1 MRLKRE
7 MLDRWIEN
15 AWIDLPKKVYNK
27 ILETYSKEPEQLEDD
42 EYEWT
47 ESDLYEQVRK
57 ILLPYQR

>member
-15 AWIDLPKKVYNK
+15 AGIDLPEKVYNQILK
-27 ILETYSKEPEQLEDD
+27 IYSKEPEQLEDD

-47 ESDLYEQVRK
+47 EIDLYEQVRK
-57 ILLPYQR
+57 ILLPHQR

>member
-7 MLDRWIEN
+7 MLDCWIEN
-15 AWIDLPKKVYNK
+15 AGIDWPKKVYNK
-27 ILETYSKEPEQLEDD
+27 ILETYSNEPEQLEDD

>member
-1 MRLKRE
+1 MRLQRE

-15 AWIDLPKKVYNK
+15 AGIDLPEKVYNK

-47 ESDLYEQVRK
+47 EIDLYEQVRK

>member
-1 MRLKRE
+1 MRLQRE
-7 MLDRWIEN
+7 MLERWIEN
-15 AWIDLPKKVYNK
+15 AGIDLPEKVYNK

-47 ESDLYEQVRK
+47 EIDLYEQVRK